1 LQLQVEFGS
10 DLPLLQPPSHTQF
23 RLDEGVRMPIVV
35 LKEISPQCIEGDDQP
50 QIQKFI

>member
-1 LQLQVEFGS
+1 
-10 DLPLLQPPSHTQF
+10 
-23 RLDEGVRMPIVV
+23 MPIVV